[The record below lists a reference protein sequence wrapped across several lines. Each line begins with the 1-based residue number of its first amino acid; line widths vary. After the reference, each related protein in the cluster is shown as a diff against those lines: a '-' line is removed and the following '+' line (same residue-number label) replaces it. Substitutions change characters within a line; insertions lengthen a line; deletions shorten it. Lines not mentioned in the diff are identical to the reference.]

1 MGTQVVSESK
11 RLIDRK
17 ELRRLVP
24 VSPSQIYR
32 WEKDG
37 LFPKRRQIG
46 PCRVAWSYAE
56 VLEWIECKLEG
67 REWTPA
73 TPLRRA
79 ANV

>member
-1 MGTQVVSESK
+1 MGTLVVSQSK

-17 ELRRLVP
+17 ELRNLVP

-32 WEKDG
+32 WERAG

-67 REWTPA
+67 REWQAETP
-73 TPLRRA
+73 PRRA
-79 ANV
+79 ANA